1 MTRYTDQPTLNIQLV
16 WNPNT
21 LRGFI
26 GALIIV
32 STIMALGTCTDLR
45 TTREIIVHR
54 PPPIVLLR
62 LGSGDGTGARKGN
75 LTAEGAAQKGAEA
88 TNPLADAQR
97 SAGQSASQAKDIT
110 QSGKLVAVSQA
121 GSGASKAADASADN
135 SIGSSFGSNEGSGLG
150 SLGMGRGKGDGFGD
164 IDWGGGGNRTVENK
178 VIPNFPPGH
187 LNTKI
192 TLLFRVAPDGTVV
205 HAEVRTRSG
214 NKAVEQAAIAA
225 LRRWRFNK
233 LQTST
238 VMEGVITFRVTYQ

>member
-1 MTRYTDQPTLNIQLV
+1 MTRYTDQPTLSIQLV

-21 LRGFI
+21 LRGFV

-32 STIMALGTCTDLR
+32 SMILSLSLCTDLR
-45 TTREIIVHR
+45 TSKEIIVHR

-75 LTAEGAAQKGAEA
+75 LTAEGAAQKGTEA
-88 TNPLADAQR
+88 TNPLVDAQK
-97 SAGQSASQAKDIT
+97 SSGQSANAAKDIS
-110 QSGKLVAVSQA
+110 QSNRVVAVSQA
-121 GSGASKAADASADN
+121 GKGNSSAPDASADN
-135 SIGSSFGSNEGSGLG
+135 SVGSSFGDNDGPGLG

-164 IDWGGGGNRTVENK
+164 IDWGGGGNRTVESK

-205 HAEVRTRSG
+205 WAEVKTKSG

-233 LQTST
+233 LSAST
-238 VMEGVITFRVTYQ
+238 VMEGLITFRVTYQ